1 MPFHEYISTKFG
13 ATIVLWQLTEN
24 EQTITTLLS
33 EKERNLIDS
42 QNLSPKRF
50 CERAA
55 SRLSL
60 NRIKETLNDDI
71 TYTAEG
77 KPHLLRKSGHISISH
92 TKEWVAVAYHPFLPI
107 GIDIERIGE
116 KIEKVAPRVFN
127 APELNISSGK
137 MATHLLVGKR
147 SPFQS
152 YTRDWDR
159 LSGTLAYRSYPPY
172 RRRLSIGVGDPY
184 RSHKDLH
191 HLVSHIQ

>member
-92 TKEWVAVAYHPFLPI
+92 TKE
-107 GIDIERIGE
+107 
-116 KIEKVAPRVFN
+116 
-127 APELNISSGK
+127 SGK